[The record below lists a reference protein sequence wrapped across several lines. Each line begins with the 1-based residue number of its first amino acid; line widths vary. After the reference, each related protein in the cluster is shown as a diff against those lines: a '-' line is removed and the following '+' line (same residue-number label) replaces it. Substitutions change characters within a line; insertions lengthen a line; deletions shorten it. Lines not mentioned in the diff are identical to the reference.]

1 MNPVDQSRPI
11 KTCQGCRL
19 WNQSKPG
26 MVPDAQ
32 TIQECIRRVLGDKRP
47 CMTGEEFLAQVEAH
61 RRVRLKAEQT
71 PRKPFKPGPFV
82 REYRLRGGNWEF
94 KAKTKASIAP
104 KPEVMP

>member
-1 MNPVDQSRPI
+1 MTDKEQLENASGERPWL
-11 KTCQGCRL
+11 T
-19 WNQSKPG
+19 
-26 MVPDAQ
+26 A
-32 TIQECIRRVLGDKRP
+32 
-47 CMTGEEFLAQVEAH
+47 EEFLANVEAN
-61 RRVRLKAEQT
+61 RAVSLKAEQT